1 MIEKIGFSKY
11 VESRNTHGYMD
22 TNTYNVTIRYN
33 GKQYTTTYTC
43 SCHEIV
49 KKINVL
55 DCLLMDADSYD
66 CYDCIEDFASD
77 MSWDWYDYE
86 DRKQA
91 NKVWNSCKRTSK
103 ALHRM
108 FTTDEIMELIDDIN
122 G

>member
-1 MIEKIGFSKY
+1 MIDKISFSKY
-11 VESRNTHGYMD
+11 VESRNTNGYVD
-22 TNTYNVTIRYN
+22 TNTYKVTIRYN
-33 GKQYTTTYTC
+33 GHQYSTTYTC
-43 SCHEIV
+43 NCREIV

-66 CYDCIEDFASD
+66 CYDCIEDFASEFG
-77 MSWDWYDYE
+77 YDLYTYE

-91 NKVWNSCKRTSK
+91 NEVWNGCKRTSK

-108 FTTDEIMELIDDIN
+108 FTTDEIMELVDDIN